1 MHAQPEGTRLIAQNK
16 KARHDYEILETME
29 AGLALMGSEVK
40 SLRGGK
46 VSFKDG
52 YVRFDGGNAV
62 LVGVHISPYV
72 HAVHTGHEPERPRR
86 LLLHKHQINAW
97 AGKAA
102 QKGLTVVPLKV
113 YWKAGR
119 AKVEIGLA
127 RGKKHHD
134 QREDLKRRA
143 MERDMARER

>member
-1 MHAQPEGTRLIAQNK
+1 MKPKSDGTRLIAQNK
-16 KARHDYEILETME
+16 KARHEYEILETLE

-40 SLRGGK
+40 SLRDGK

-52 YVRFDGGNAV
+52 YVRFTGGDPV
-62 LVGVHISPYV
+62 LVGVHIAPYA
-72 HAVHTGHEPERPRR
+72 HAVHTGHEPERPRK
-86 LLLHKHQINAW
+86 LLLHRHQIDAW
-97 AGKAA
+97 SAKTA
-102 QKGLTVVPLKV
+102 QKGLTVVPLKM

-127 RGKKHHD
+127 RGKKYHD

-143 MERDMARER
+143 MDRDLAREM

>member
-1 MHAQPEGTRLIAQNK
+1 MKPKSDGTRLIAQNK
-16 KARHDYEILETME
+16 KARHEYEILETLE

-40 SLRGGK
+40 SLRDGK

-52 YVRFDGGNAV
+52 YVRFTGGDPV
-62 LVGVHISPYV
+62 LVGVHIAPYA
-72 HAVHTGHEPERPRR
+72 HAVHTGHEPERPRK
-86 LLLHKHQINAW
+86 LLLHRHQIDAW
-97 AGKAA
+97 SATTAH
-102 QKGLTVVPLKV
+102 KGLTVVPLKM

-127 RGKKHHD
+127 RGKKYHD

-143 MERDMARER
+143 MDRDLAREM

>member
-1 MHAQPEGTRLIAQNK
+1 MKPTSDATRLIAQNK
-16 KARHDYEILETME
+16 KARHEYEILETME

-40 SLRGGK
+40 SLREGK

-52 YVRFDGGNAV
+52 YVRFQDGNAV
-62 LVGVHISPYV
+62 LVGVHIAPYV

-86 LLLHKHQINAW
+86 LLLHRHQINAW
-97 AGKAA
+97 SAKAA
-102 QKGLTVVPLKV
+102 QKGLTVVPLKM

-119 AKVEIGLA
+119 AKVEVGLA

-143 MERDMARER
+143 MEREMEREG